1 MEWAEK
7 FRDMPKDKKLLAV
20 VMFLG
25 IAGLIFIMLS
35 AVIPDKKNAETPEK
49 ALLSGNSDAEQ
60 FRIETEKRLEE
71 FLSSIDGAGDVKVYI
86 MVATD
91 QRYVYA
97 TEGRRNKSENTT
109 EEEKK
114 YVIIGN
120 GSEKSALVETVQ
132 TPAISGAVVAC
143 SGFESPAVQEQIY
156 KATSAALG
164 ISTGQIY
171 VTKLKC

>member
-35 AVIPDKKNAETPEK
+35 AIVPDNKNAETPENIS
-49 ALLSGNSDAEQ
+49 LSDSSGTEQ

-71 FLSSIDGAGDVKVYI
+71 FLSNIDGAGDVKVYI

-97 TEGRRNKSENTT
+97 TEGRRNKSENTA

-132 TPAISGAVVAC
+132 TPAIASAVVAC

-164 ISTGQIY
+164 IPTGQIY
-171 VTKLKC
+171 VTKLKR